1 MLRWDRFPNGDVP
14 ELVLGLSMSPVQPM
28 MNCSCVADS
37 ERMPLIIAE
46 WPWRAER
53 DHRGIGGSPGAW
65 SDGGEAV
72 SEDNGRM
79 LAGCWGGV
87 AGGESMPGRE
97 DAWRVAVTGR

>member
-1 MLRWDRFPNGDVP
+1 
-14 ELVLGLSMSPVQPM
+14 
-28 MNCSCVADS
+28 
-37 ERMPLIIAE
+37 MPLIMAE

-53 DHRGIGGSPGAW
+53 DHRGIGAW

-79 LAGCWGGV
+79 SVGCWGGV